1 MSGQYIL
8 MKRSVAPRHYQ
19 LTPVAETVA
28 SFDEAVAVPSM
39 VGGPVWV
46 RIDIRRSLWG
56 NIVAMLY
63 RPSRVWL
70 TVVARG
76 GMYSGRLLPA
86 EARAGFLLSPLID
99 NGQSFFALASTNW
112 QPELA
117 DREVASARVTADDGK
132 EISSHYQSPPV
143 RMRFYR
149 LGFERQALDQR
160 Q

>member
-1 MSGQYIL
+1 
-8 MKRSVAPRHYQ
+8 
-19 LTPVAETVA
+19 
-28 SFDEAVAVPSM
+28 
-39 VGGPVWV
+39 
-46 RIDIRRSLWG
+46 
-56 NIVAMLY
+56 MLY

-76 GMYSGRLLPA
+76 GVYSGRLLPA
-86 EARAGFLLSPLID
+86 EARAGFLLSPLVD

-132 EISSHYQSPPV
+132 PSHYQSPPV
-143 RMRFYR
+143 RMHFYR
-149 LGFERQALDQR
+149 LGFERQTLDQR